1 MKTIF
6 EHIEHIKGKPR
17 HVRKSIALGTAALG
31 SGIIA
36 LFWLVGS
43 VATNA
48 FAIQGSSFA
57 MSIGQA
63 PVATTSASGTS
74 GSGIAGAAA
83 ALKDAQA
90 PAHIDIVDTSV
101 ATSTVK
107 VPEQTTIPF

>member
-6 EHIEHIKGKPR
+6 DHIEQIKGKPH
-17 HVRKSIALGTAALG
+17 HVRKRIAIGTAAAG
-31 SGIIA
+31 SGFIA
-36 LFWLVGS
+36 LIWLIGS
-43 VATNA
+43 FATNA

-57 MSIGQA
+57 MSTGQA

-74 GSGIAGAAA
+74 GEGLAGAAA

-101 ATSTVK
+101 APTQK
-107 VPEQTTIPF
+107 APEQTTIPF